1 MTLGQSSSNPN
12 SPQKSPDSS
21 AFQWPPVA
29 APSSSSSDISVK
41 EIIDKYHPNN
51 NELLK
56 HALIAKSEED
66 KRLTAQDVLKTEQA
80 RLYLRQ
86 MDIELIKEQ
95 SKLAARQ
102 LPLHPVYASP
112 QQQQQQQQQQPYAYY
127 GLAPVQQ
134 QVLARITGGSSAT
147 PSKHHHQPPH
157 TSIPHSQQQQ
167 QQQQQPYYQQPSS
180 KEYGYYNQPPPSPG
194 VYPHSAHPLCPPDNR
209 LNPSVLPAPRHYQS
223 QSHLLPTP
231 SSQQPTTPIS
241 PGGGGNT
248 NDDFKSRK
256 RSHASILH
264 EEDKLSHNK
273 VMEALKAKIQ
283 RGSGSPL
290 ATTAPSSAFRPHGD
304 KRQRTLPKPNT
315 TTSSEVP
322 PILTHPPQHHH
333 HHHTPPPSTPS
344 PRSAK
349 PILPPIDTN
358 VGRMP
363 TKNLPS
369 HPPPPLSPMKTSS
382 PPHAAISSIR
392 SSHAYNKDANPN
404 HHPHNSSPC
413 SSSSTTSPT
422 HTANTNTSTTLPS
435 ISDHQK

>member
-1 MTLGQSSSNPN
+1 M
-12 SPQKSPDSS
+12 
-21 AFQWPPVA
+21 
-29 APSSSSSDISVK
+29 
-41 EIIDKYHPNN
+41 
-51 NELLK
+51 
-56 HALIAKSEED
+56 
-66 KRLTAQDVLKTEQA
+66 KTEQA

-95 SKLAARQ
+95 SKLGAMQ
-102 LPLHPVYASP
+102 PPLFPVYVSP
-112 QQQQQQQQQQPYAYY
+112 QQQQQPYAYY
-127 GLAPVQQ
+127 SLAPVQQ

-147 PSKHHHQPPH
+147 PADHHAN
-157 TSIPHSQQQQ
+157 SIPHSQQQQ
-167 QQQQQPYYQQPSS
+167 HQQQQYYQHQPSR
-180 KEYGYYNQPPPSPG
+180 EYGHYNYPPPSPV

-209 LNPSVLPAPRHYQS
+209 LNPSIPPAPRHYQS

-256 RSHASILH
+256 RSIIQ

-283 RGSGSPL
+283 RGNGSPL
-290 ATTAPSSAFRPHGD
+290 ATTAPSSAFRSHAD

-315 TTSSEVP
+315 TSTSSEVP
-322 PILTHPPQHHH
+322 PILTYPHHHHHH

-369 HPPPPLSPMKTSS
+369 HPPPPLSPIKTSS

-392 SSHAYNKDANPN
+392 SSHAYNKDTNPN
-404 HHPHNSSPC
+404 HSHNSTSASF
-413 SSSSTTSPT
+413 SSTTTTSPT

-435 ISDHQK
+435 MSDHQK